1 MAMQF
6 TRHRSR
12 TRAQWIGV
20 LVCSVVLLTSPSA
33 VMAKETGIHLVSQS
47 KDAQQLSLVVGK
59 STVVNMPVAIKRAS
73 LADPKIADAMVLSPK
88 QIYVTGKGY
97 GTTNLT
103 LWGQDGQVLAILD
116 LDVGVDLVRLK
127 QQLAELLP
135 DETNIRLRGTHD
147 HVTVFGT
154 VSSES
159 RLSQILAVAEAYAPK
174 KVLNFLKIYPELPGS
189 KGHPDVQTVTVE
201 VIKGTSVNAVKF

>member
-1 MAMQF
+1 
-6 TRHRSR
+6 
-12 TRAQWIGV
+12 
-20 LVCSVVLLTSPSA
+20 
-33 VMAKETGIHLVSQS
+33 MAKSQDNQLVSLS
-47 KDAQQLSLVVGK
+47 KEPQQVSLVVGK

-73 LADPKIADAMVLSPK
+73 LADPQIADAMVLSPK

-116 LDVGVDLVRLK
+116 LDVGVDLIRLK

-154 VSSES
+154 ISSES
-159 RLSQILAVAEAYAPK
+159 RLTQVLAVAEAYAPK
-174 KVLNFLKIYPELPGS
+174 KVLNFLKIYPEPPGS
-189 KGHPDVQTVTVE
+189 KGHPDVQTVTIE
-201 VIKGTSVNAVKF
+201 VIKGTAVNAVKF

>member
-1 MAMQF
+1 MQF
-6 TRHRSR
+6 IQHRSS
-12 TRAQWIGV
+12 TRMRWIV
-20 LVCSVVLLTSPSA
+20 ALVCGGVVLIGPSA
-33 VMAKETGIHLVSQS
+33 IMAKNTSVHLVSQS
-47 KDAQQLSLVVGK
+47 KEAQQLNLVVGK
-59 STVVNMPVAIKRAS
+59 STVVDMPVAIKRAS
-73 LADPKIADAMVLSPK
+73 LADPQIADAMVLSPK

-147 HVTVFGT
+147 HVTLFGT
-154 VSSES
+154 VSSEA
-159 RLSQILAVAEAYAPK
+159 RLGQILAVAEAYAPK
-174 KVLNFLKIYPELPGS
+174 KVLNFLKIYPEPPGS
-189 KGHPDVQTVTVE
+189 KVPTDVQTVTVE

>member
-1 MAMQF
+1 
-6 TRHRSR
+6 
-12 TRAQWIGV
+12 
-20 LVCSVVLLTSPSA
+20 
-33 VMAKETGIHLVSQS
+33 MAKDTGFHLVSLS
-47 KDAQQLSLVVGK
+47 KDTQQVNLVVGK
-59 STVVNMPVAIKRAS
+59 STVVNMPVPIKRAS
-73 LADPKIADAMVLSPK
+73 LADPMIADAMVLSPK

-116 LDVGVDLVRLK
+116 LDVGVDLIRLK

-154 VSSES
+154 VSNEA
-159 RLSQILAVAEAYAPK
+159 RLSQILAVTEAYAPK
-174 KVLNFLKIYPELPGS
+174 KVLNFLKIYPEPPGGKVPS
-189 KGHPDVQTVTVE
+189 DMQTVTIE
-201 VIKGTSVNAVKF
+201 VIKGTTVNAVKF